1 MNYPKPPL
9 ILNETDLRT
18 GIESKSKK
26 FKKNVKIDLI
36 SVLQCM
42 IDNEKTLKINL
53 SYYEN
58 EYDSETYRGV
68 AGWWAYWIDI
78 PILTSSKKNLTKR
91 FKKIF
96 VTKSNLFNCF
106 ENSYEYLP
114 QVTMANLFFGDGQFV
129 PLPQRLLKAMSL

>member
-58 EYDSETYRGV
+58 EYDSETYKSKKIGV
-68 AGWWAYWIDI
+68 AKGLVGFWI
-78 PILTSSKKNLTKR
+78 
-91 FKKIF
+91 
-96 VTKSNLFNCF
+96 
-106 ENSYEYLP
+106 
-114 QVTMANLFFGDGQFV
+114 G
-129 PLPQRLLKAMSL
+129 